1 MKRISSSIICAV
13 VLLTIFSCDR
23 EERIREKP
31 KDIIPSNVDPAVFQK
46 IMEQFPESKDVKE
59 SHVELFEAGAAKH
72 VVLSAESD
80 VYVAYISE
88 GASYSNSF
96 GWYSYNGNA
105 PTQPSDIEVH
115 LLFPT
120 VSNRILT
127 QGDMLRLGTGKFPA
141 GTVIGFFLVI
151 KGWEGGEVHYERETF
166 YTNFDLNTDDQQQHI
181 LFKQKDLGN
190 IILAFEDELTS
201 GSSDQDYNDIIF
213 MVTDNLENKPV
224 TNLNLTSVIEL

>member
-1 MKRISSSIICAV
+1 V
-13 VLLTIFSCDR
+13 T
-23 EERIREKP
+23 
-31 KDIIPSNVDPAVFQK
+31 
-46 IMEQFPESKDVKE
+46 
-59 SHVELFEAGAAKH
+59 
-72 VVLSAESD
+72 
-80 VYVAYISE
+80 YISE

-96 GWYSYNGNA
+96 GWYSYNGNV

-120 VSNRILT
+120 VSSNILA
-127 QGDMLRLGTGKFPA
+127 QGDMLRLGSGKFPA

-151 KGWEGGEVHYERETF
+151 KGWEGGEVHYDRETF

-190 IILAFEDELTS
+190 IILAFEDVLTTQA
-201 GSSDQDYNDIIF
+201 SDMDFNDILF
-213 MVTDNLENKPV
+213 MVTDNRENKPV

>member
-1 MKRISSSIICAV
+1 MKRISSPIICAV
-13 VLLTIFSCDR
+13 VLLTIFSCSRD
-23 EERIREKP
+23 ERIREKP
-31 KDIIPSNVDPAVFQK
+31 KDIIPSTVDPAVFQK

-59 SHVELFEAGAAKH
+59 SHAELFEAGASKQ
-72 VVLSAESD
+72 VVLSAESE
-80 VYVAYISE
+80 VYVTYISE

-120 VSNRILT
+120 VSSNILV
-127 QGDMLRLGTGKFPA
+127 QGDMLRLGSGKFPA

-151 KGWEGGEVHYERETF
+151 KGWEGGEVHYDRETF
-166 YTNFDLNTDDQQQHI
+166 YTNFELNADDQQQHI

-190 IILAFEDELTS
+190 IILAFEDVLTTQA
-201 GSSDQDYNDIIF
+201 SDMDFNDILF
-213 MVTDNLENKPV
+213 MVTDNRENKPV